1 VTFRNLILDNFAW
14 KLISVMLALLVWWR
28 VNSLVETEASQP
40 ALPAALPE
48 KTQTVALSLPVW
60 VLTPARLPRGFAVVP
75 SEVTVTLHGKTG
87 AWEGT
92 DTTNALAY
100 VEVNVPPTVKSAKL
114 PVVVHPPAGFTVQA
128 IHPPE
133 VFVERL

>member
-1 VTFRNLILDNFAW
+1 MTFRNLILNNFVW

-28 VNSLVETEASQP
+28 VNNLVETEESQS
-40 ALPAALPE
+40 ALPAAIPE
-48 KTQTVALSLPVW
+48 RSQTVALNLPVR

-75 SEVTVTLHGKTG
+75 SEVTVTLHGTAG
-87 AWEGT
+87 AWEPA

-100 VEVNVPPTVKSAKL
+100 VEAILPPTVKSAKL
-114 PVVVHPPAGFTVQA
+114 PVVVRPPAGVTVQA
-128 IHPPE
+128 INPPE